1 MRQSPR
7 FSSSEFV
14 HATVLGTDYRT
25 QDISEKGVKLEL
37 GEGSHPF
44 RIGGD
49 YVFYLFIADAPGS
62 PAQSAWSVMGECR
75 WIAEGAAGFA
85 FSANSF
91 VEREIAKILHRT
103 PFGTVSEPDRD

>member
-1 MRQSPR
+1 MRHSPR
-7 FSSSEFV
+7 FSSTEFV

-37 GEGSHPF
+37 GDGHPF
-44 RIGGD
+44 RVGGE
-49 YVFYLFIADAPGS
+49 YVFYLFIAEAPDS
-62 PAQSAWSVMGECR
+62 PAESAWSVMGECR
-75 WIAEGAAGFA
+75 WIADGAAGFA

-103 PFGTVSEPDRD
+103 PFSKATEPDHG